1 MAAGHG
7 RGGDSGGCGSSCGGS
22 CGDSCGGRGRVSCVA
37 VVEMVAVVVVAATA
51 LVRWAGRAERSASCW
66 VCSPEVMNALLV
78 VFDRRRQSLD
88 LPGYVES

>member
-1 MAAGHG
+1 
-7 RGGDSGGCGSSCGGS
+7 
-22 CGDSCGGRGRVSCVA
+22 
-37 VVEMVAVVVVAATA
+37 MVAVVVVAATA